1 MAGGGK
7 TLEGMADGLV
17 TETLVE
23 AASTFFGARK
33 ALEDEIELYRRR
45 TEELERA
52 EAEVL
57 RRAAALHSLLPDAAA
72 VRGFYAALGV
82 DPGPLPEAAAGAA
95 PAREAVRAPF
105 SLLPWRRYAGLL
117 LAAYAALAEAAEA
130 YLHGRHA
137 TGPGG
142 RKVQTANVGQLRD
155 WCRALNARIETLNR
169 DQRPSGTMS
178 FVRGLDPARQERS
191 RLADAPIAD
200 YASSLDQELAFAPV
214 SCPAAEHPVT
224 PELPA
229 AHKVREAVLAHA
241 KTLWA
246 ADSAAARAR
255 AAAWARARGG
265 R

>member
-117 LAAYAALAEAAEA
+117 LAAYAALPRPPRPICTAATPRA
-130 YLHGRHA
+130 PGAARSRPPTSGNCA
-137 TGPGG
+137 TG
-142 RKVQTANVGQLRD
+142 
-155 WCRALNARIETLNR
+155 
-169 DQRPSGTMS
+169 
-178 FVRGLDPARQERS
+178 
-191 RLADAPIAD
+191 
-200 YASSLDQELAFAPV
+200 
-214 SCPAAEHPVT
+214 
-224 PELPA
+224 
-229 AHKVREAVLAHA
+229 
-241 KTLWA
+241 
-246 ADSAAARAR
+246 AARSTR
-255 AAAWARARGG
+255 ASKP
-265 R
+265 